1 MPTDQ
6 LSGGPRPQRDRDRPG
21 ARITPRETA
30 DSVVAVLAGVPLD
43 EAAAHIG
50 MEPADLAD
58 AVEVYQAAGRAAL
71 DAPAAHDWYQV
82 SVQFPDWD
90 TAEHTAATHLGPHLR
105 RVEDAGAVAAWWFI
119 RKAPCWRLRLRPTPT
134 PTHMDV
140 KTAVR
145 HVLDSLTTAGLI
157 ERWWETIYEP
167 ETIAFGG
174 PDAIGAAHDLFHAD
188 SQHILDYLRR
198 TEPAAPP
205 DPTLGRREL
214 SILLCTTLL
223 RSAGQDWYEQGDI
236 WHRVARIRPLPTD
249 TPTGRLHEM
258 THSLRLL
265 MTTEARP
272 TGTLA
277 DGPLS
282 FAAPWAAAFGK
293 AGQIL
298 GDAARD
304 GILERGVRDVLAHH
318 VIFHWNRLGLTART
332 QSILARAARDTVMNP
347 PTSPPGARPVEGH

>member
-1 MPTDQ
+1 MPR
-6 LSGGPRPQRDRDRPG
+6 G
-21 ARITPRETA
+21 TA

-58 AVEVYQAAGRAAL
+58 AVEVYQAAGHAAL
-71 DAPAAHDWYQV
+71 DAHATARDWYQV
-82 SVQFPDWD
+82 RVQFPDWD
-90 TAEHTAATHLGPHLR
+90 VAEHTAATHLGPRLR
-105 RVEDAGAVAAWWFI
+105 QVEDIGAVAAWWFI
-119 RKAPCWRLRLRPTPT
+119 RKAPCWRLRFRPTST
-134 PTHMDV
+134 ATHADMT
-140 KTAVR
+140 TAVR

-157 ERWWETIYEP
+157 ARWWETIYEP
-167 ETIAFGG
+167 ETTAFGG
-174 PDAIGAAHDLFHAD
+174 PDVIGAAHALFHAD
-188 SQHILDYLRR
+188 SRHILDYLRR

-205 DPTLGRREL
+205 DSTLGRREL

-223 RSAGQDWYEQGDI
+223 RSAGQDRYEQGDI
-236 WHRVARIRPLPTD
+236 WHRVARMRPLPTN
-249 TPTGRLHEM
+249 TLTGRLHEL
-258 THSLRLL
+258 THNLRLL

-272 TGTLA
+272 TGTLVGP

-298 GDAARD
+298 GNAAHD
-304 GILERGVRDVLAHH
+304 GMLERGVRDVLAHH

-332 QSILARAARDTVMNP
+332 QSILAQAACDTVMNP
-347 PTSPPGARPVEGH
+347 PTSPPGACPVEGH